1 MRLSFELD
9 RLAGGRCRLKRGGVI
24 FRKLAAVDAPH
35 GFVRL
40 HEGGLERGFALD
52 TDNGVQDFS
61 AAGNSFRDASF
72 EVPGL
77 FRFVDDRAAAAQVRF
92 PVGLEAFF
100 THLRHGARHV
110 GRGDDRFAAGVEEKA
125 ELGEITLQPSQVN
138 RLEVP
143 ALRTT
148 TYRVSSA
155 WRWLVY

>member
-1 MRLSFELD
+1 VRFGEL
-9 RLAGGRCRLKRGGVI
+9 V
-24 FRKLAAVDAPH
+24 AADVPYS
-35 GFVRL
+35 FVRL
-40 HEGGLERGFALD
+40 YEGRLKGGFALD
-52 TDNGVQDFS
+52 TDDGVQDFS

-110 GRGDDRFAAGVEEKA
+110 GRGDDRFAAWVEEKA
-125 ELGEITLQPSQVN
+125 ELGEITLQPSQAN
-138 RLEVP
+138 RLKVP
-143 ALRTT
+143 VLRTT